1 MKDEKVEIILKLITE
16 LENLGFFEVETNEE
30 DRLKIAKIIVEVLE
44 KGLED
49 EVLKRGSER
58 WL

>member
-1 MKDEKVEIILKLITE
+1 MEIILKLITE